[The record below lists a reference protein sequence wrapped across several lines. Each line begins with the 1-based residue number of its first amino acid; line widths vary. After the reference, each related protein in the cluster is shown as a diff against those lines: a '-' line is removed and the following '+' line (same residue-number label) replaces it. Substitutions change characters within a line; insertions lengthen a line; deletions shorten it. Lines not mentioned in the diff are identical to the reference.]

1 MLNSRAMHP
10 AIQGAL
16 IGAGIGVFLVFF
28 EYLMIKKGVDERA
41 KRYHRK
47 AEFDQTE
54 KKRISTVIRFAFFL
68 PIGFAA
74 GAWLIF

>member
-1 MLNSRAMHP
+1 MES
-10 AIQGAL
+10 AIQGAVL
-16 IGAGIGVFLVFF
+16 GAVVGLVLVMF
-28 EYLMIKKGVDERA
+28 EYIMIKKAVDERA

-54 KKRISTVIRFAFFL
+54 KKRIHTVIRFAFFL

-74 GAWLIF
+74 GAWLIFK

>member
-1 MLNSRAMHP
+1 MES
-10 AIQGAL
+10 AIQGAVVGAVIGL
-16 IGAGIGVFLVFF
+16 ILVMF
-28 EYLMIKKGVDERA
+28 EYIMIKKAVDERA

-54 KKRISTVIRFAFFL
+54 KKRIHTVVRFALIL

-74 GAWLIF
+74 GAWLVFS

>member
-1 MLNSRAMHP
+1 MES
-10 AIQGAL
+10 AIQGAVVGVV
-16 IGAGIGVFLVFF
+16 IGLVLVLF
-28 EYLMIKKGVDERA
+28 EYIMIKKAVDERA

-54 KKRISTVIRFAFFL
+54 KKRIHTVMRFALFL

-74 GAWLIF
+74 GAWLIFG

>member
-1 MLNSRAMHP
+1 MHP
-10 AIQGAL
+10 AIQGAIVGAVIGLFL
-16 IGAGIGVFLVFF
+16 ILF
-28 EYLMIKKGVDERA
+28 EYIMLKKAVDERA

-54 KKRISTVIRFAFFL
+54 KKRIHTVLRFALIL

-74 GAWLIF
+74 GAWLIFQG